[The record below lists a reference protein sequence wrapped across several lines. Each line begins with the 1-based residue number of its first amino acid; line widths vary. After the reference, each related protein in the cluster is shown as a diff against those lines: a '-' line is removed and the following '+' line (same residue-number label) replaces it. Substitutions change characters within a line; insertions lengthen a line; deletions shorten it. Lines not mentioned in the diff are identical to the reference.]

1 MRKKQKWITYFI
13 LEGNGHVSS
22 IRNKISTKE
31 LIEAIL
37 KITNNVILLYKKPLE
52 KDICKHNTLTCALFG
67 NTTMSKKKWK
77 ASVK

>member
-1 MRKKQKWITYFI
+1 M
-13 LEGNGHVSS
+13 SS

-67 NTTMSKKKWK
+67 NHE
-77 ASVK
+77 